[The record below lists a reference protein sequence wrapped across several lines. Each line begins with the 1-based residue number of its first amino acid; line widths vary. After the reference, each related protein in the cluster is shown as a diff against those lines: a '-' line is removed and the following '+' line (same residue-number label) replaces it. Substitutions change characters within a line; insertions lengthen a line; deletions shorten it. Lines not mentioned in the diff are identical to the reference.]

1 MQNVWIKSQAVNNL
15 ANVVLGLFSPFRFG
29 LPDYMGYDIK
39 KFKDNIRFLEV
50 IVNRDGEM
58 GGILPLFFDGATCTF
73 KELPLPDDR
82 TILDKWYAY
91 LNKIRGLPNSSN
103 TTNTLLLALSK
114 NYIKSVGDSK
124 IKKYLCNLFHKNKNH
139 N

>member
-1 MQNVWIKSQAVNNL
+1 
-15 ANVVLGLFSPFRFG
+15 
-29 LPDYMGYDIK
+29 MGYDIK

-73 KELPLPDDR
+73 KELPLPNDG
-82 TILDKWYAY
+82 TTLDKWYAY
-91 LNKIRGLPNSSN
+91 LNKIRGLPNFGN

-114 NYIKSVGDSK
+114 NYIKGVGGSK

>member
-1 MQNVWIKSQAVNNL
+1 
-15 ANVVLGLFSPFRFG
+15 
-29 LPDYMGYDIK
+29 MGYDIK

-73 KELPLPDDR
+73 KELPLPNDE
-82 TILDKWYAY
+82 TTLDKWYTY
-91 LNKIRGLPNSSN
+91 LNKIRGLPNFGN

-114 NYIKSVGDSK
+114 NYIKSVGGSK